1 MPMFLRKL
9 IWLAQ
14 RRRKEAELREELA
27 FHLEEEAD
35 GRREEGLPEEQ
46 ARWAARRDLGNVSLL
61 EENVRAVWIWT
72 FWEQVVQDLRYA
84 LRMMRKNPTFTVLAT
99 LLLALGIGANTA
111 IYSFVDALLVRQLP
125 VADPRSLVV
134 LNWHMAGKKDNDDSV
149 VHHAS
154 GHFEN
159 DPKFGLTAAIFPYP
173 AFELLRKSN
182 DVFSVLFAYHPTG
195 KLTAIVQ
202 GQAEVASGEYVSGGY
217 FGGLGLVPAAGRLLI
232 DDDDRAG
239 GPAVV
244 VLSYSF
250 AQSRFANAA
259 AAAGQTLMINN
270 IPFTAIGVAPR
281 RFFGVDPRKAPDFYL
296 PLHADLLL
304 SPQDDPGH
312 SPRYPDDRYYWIE
325 MMGRLQ
331 PGVTMAQAQAA
342 LAPVFAQ
349 WVAGTAISDVE
360 RKNLPQ
366 LLFKDGEGGL
376 DRLRREYSQPFYIL
390 WAVVGLILA
399 IACAN
404 IANLLLARA
413 TARRR
418 ELAVRLS
425 LGAGRWRVIRQLL
438 TESLLLAA
446 LGGAAGILLAIWG
459 VRALALLLDGGSG
472 PFTLHAELNWHVLTA
487 AVLLTMV
494 TGILFGLAPA
504 LQATQV
510 DVMPVLKEAR
520 AAEPRPPGRRRLRFG
535 LGQTL
540 VVSQIA
546 ISLLLLVAAGLFA
559 RTLSNL
565 QSLEMGFNREN
576 VLLFKLN
583 ARQAG
588 HRDPEIISFFSNLE
602 KRFAALPGVRRVT
615 VTNSPLI
622 GNGAWGWP
630 VVPLGKPKPEQA
642 PSGHGS
648 GFSHAETHIL
658 ATGPGFFTTMQ
669 IPLLAG
675 REFDERDRLGSP
687 AVAIV
692 NQAWVKKNLENRNPV
707 GQNLVSYGPGL
718 KPQQMEIVGL
728 AGNAKYD
735 DLAGDFP
742 AIVYMPFRQ
751 NLNVP
756 VEEMTFFLRTAGD
769 PMAYATAVREIVH
782 QADARIPVA
791 SLSTQASEIDGE
803 MSQEILFARVCGGFA
818 LLALTIACVGLYGT
832 MSYAVARRTGEI
844 GIRMAL
850 GAQRGAVVWMVL
862 REVLILAAM
871 GLAIGLPIS
880 LGTSKFVESLLF
892 GLQHNDPRSLA
903 TAVAILLSASL
914 VAGYFPAWK
923 ASRIDPMIAL
933 RHE

>member
-1 MPMFLRKL
+1 
-9 IWLAQ
+9 
-14 RRRKEAELREELA
+14 
-27 FHLEEEAD
+27 
-35 GRREEGLPEEQ
+35 
-46 ARWAARRDLGNVSLL
+46 
-61 EENVRAVWIWT
+61 
-72 FWEQVVQDLRYA
+72 
-84 LRMMRKNPTFTVLAT
+84 
-99 LLLALGIGANTA
+99 
-111 IYSFVDALLVRQLP
+111 
-125 VADPRSLVV
+125 
-134 LNWHMAGKKDNDDSV
+134 
-149 VHHAS
+149 
-154 GHFEN
+154 
-159 DPKFGLTAAIFPYP
+159 
-173 AFELLRKSN
+173 
-182 DVFSVLFAYHPTG
+182 
-195 KLTAIVQ
+195 
-202 GQAEVASGEYVSGGY
+202 
-217 FGGLGLVPAAGRLLI
+217 
-232 DDDDRAG
+232 
-239 GPAVV
+239 
-244 VLSYSF
+244 
-250 AQSRFANAA
+250 
-259 AAAGQTLMINN
+259 
-270 IPFTAIGVAPR
+270 
-281 RFFGVDPRKAPDFYL
+281 
-296 PLHADLLL
+296 
-304 SPQDDPGH
+304 
-312 SPRYPDDRYYWIE
+312 
-325 MMGRLQ
+325 
-331 PGVTMAQAQAA
+331 
-342 LAPVFAQ
+342 
-349 WVAGTAISDVE
+349 
-360 RKNLPQ
+360 
-366 LLFKDGEGGL
+366 
-376 DRLRREYSQPFYIL
+376 
-390 WAVVGLILA
+390 
-399 IACAN
+399 
-404 IANLLLARA
+404 
-413 TARRR
+413 
-418 ELAVRLS
+418 
-425 LGAGRWRVIRQLL
+425 
-438 TESLLLAA
+438 
-446 LGGAAGILLAIWG
+446 
-459 VRALALLLDGGSG
+459 
-472 PFTLHAELNWHVLTA
+472 LNWHVLTA

-520 AAEPRPPGRRRLRFG
+520 AAEPRPHGRRRFG
-535 LGQTL
+535 LGRAL

-559 RTLSNL
+559 RTLSNM

-642 PSGHGS
+642 PTGHGS
-648 GFSHAETHIL
+648 GFSHAETHVL
-658 ATGPGFFTTMQ
+658 ATGPGFFSTMQ

-742 AIVYMPFRQ
+742 AIVYMPFQQ

-791 SLSTQASEIDGE
+791 GLSTQASEIDGE
-803 MSQEILFARVCGGFA
+803 MSHEILFARVCGGFA

-832 MSYAVARRTGEI
+832 MSYTVARRTGEI
-844 GIRMAL
+844 GIRIAL

>member
-1 MPMFLRKL
+1 MMLETFMRKL
-9 IWLAQ
+9 VWLVQ
-14 RRRKEAELREELA
+14 RRRKQAELREELE
-27 FHLEEEAD
+27 FHLEEEA
-35 GRREEGLPEEQ
+35 GERRDEGFSEEQ
-46 ARWAARRDLGNVSLL
+46 ARWAARRDLGNVTLV
-61 EENVRAVWIWT
+61 EENTRAVWIWT
-72 FWEQVVQDLRYA
+72 FWEQVVQDVRYA
-84 LRMMRKNPTFTVLAT
+84 LRMMRKNLTFTALAV

-111 IYSFVDALLVRQLP
+111 IYSFVDALLMRQLP

-134 LNWHMAGKKDNDDSV
+134 LNWHMTGAKDTDDSV
-149 VHHAS
+149 VHNVS
-154 GHFEN
+154 GHLYN
-159 DPKFGLTAAIFPYP
+159 DPKLGQVAPMFPYP
-173 AFELLRKSN
+173 AFEILRKSG
-182 DVFSVLFAYHPTG
+182 DVFSVLFAYHKAG
-195 KLTAIVQ
+195 KLTAMVQ
-202 GQAEVASGEYVSGGY
+202 GQAEVVDGEYVSGEY
-217 FGGLGLVPAAGRLLI
+217 FSGLGLVPAAGRLLV
-232 DDDDRAG
+232 DEDDRAG

-244 VLSYSF
+244 VLSYAF
-250 AQSRFANAA
+250 AQSRFGNATGG
-259 AAAGQTLMINN
+259 AGQRVMINN
-270 IPFTAIGVAPR
+270 MPFTAVGVAPR
-281 RFFGVDPRKAPDFYL
+281 GFFGVDPAKAPDFYL

-304 SPQDDPGH
+304 SPGDNPGH
-312 SPRYPDDRYYWIE
+312 GPRYPDERYYWIE
-325 MMGRLQ
+325 MMGRLR
-331 PGVTMAQAQAA
+331 PGVTMAQAPSA

-349 WVAGTAISDVE
+349 WVAGTATTDLE
-360 RKNLPQ
+360 RKHLPEF
-366 LLFKDGEGGL
+366 LLKDGAGGL

-446 LGGAAGILLAIWG
+446 LGGTAGILLAIWG
-459 VRALALLLDGGSG
+459 VRALALLLDGGTG
-472 PFTLHAELNWHVLTA
+472 PFTLHAELNWHVLA
-487 AVLLTMV
+487 AAGVLTMV
-494 TGILFGLAPA
+494 TGIFFGLAPA

-510 DVMPVLKEAR
+510 DVMPVLKETR
-520 AAEPRPPGRRRLRFG
+520 AAELGPPARLRFG
-535 LGQTL
+535 LGRML

-559 RTLSNL
+559 RTLANL

-576 VLLFKLN
+576 ILLFRLN

-588 HRDPEIISFFSNLE
+588 HGDPEIISFFSNLE
-602 KRFAALPGVRRVT
+602 KRFAAIPGVRRVT
-615 VTNSPLI
+615 LTNSPLI
-622 GNGAWGWP
+622 GDGAWGWP
-630 VVPLGKPKPEQA
+630 VVPLGKPKPEHA

-648 GFSHAETHIL
+648 GFSHAETRVL
-658 ATGPGFFTTMQ
+658 STGPGFFTTMQ

-692 NQAWVKKNLENRNPV
+692 NQAWLKTNLENRNPV
-707 GQNLVSYGPGL
+707 GQRIVSYGPGL
-718 KPQQMEIVGL
+718 KPREMEIIGL

-735 DLAGDFP
+735 DLDGDFP
-742 AIVYMPFRQ
+742 AVVYVPFQQ
-751 NLNVP
+751 NLIVP
-756 VEEMTFFLRTAGD
+756 VAEMTFFVRTNGN
-769 PMAYATAVREIVH
+769 PLAYANQVHEIVH
-782 QADARIPVA
+782 QADARIPVTN
-791 SLSTQASEIDGE
+791 LRTQASEIDGE
-803 MSQEILFARVCGGFA
+803 MSREILFARVCGGFA
-818 LLALTIACVGLYGT
+818 LLALTIACIGLYGT

-862 REVLILAAM
+862 REVLSLAAM
-871 GLAIGLPIS
+871 GFAIGLPIA
-880 LGTSKFVESLLF
+880 LGTSRVFESFLF
-892 GLQHNDPRSLA
+892 GLQHNDPGSLLV
-903 TAVAILLSASL
+903 AVSILLGALL